1 MNVPSVSRRL
11 GSTALATSLVG
22 SLLFA
27 AAGARADELIIKR
40 PGEHQKYS
48 VELEPHGILGVGAF
62 DYGGF
67 SVGVGGRVAIPIVQ
81 NGFIPTLNNS
91 VAISFGADWAHF
103 FGCYDSLYSCSADYL
118 EFPVTMQ
125 WNFFLTRSCSVFG
138 EPGFYIYH
146 AWFGNCPVGCG
157 ITPNATGAWPAF
169 YAGARY
175 HFSDKATL
183 TMRLGYPSFSIGV
196 SFLE

>member
-1 MNVPSVSRRL
+1 MNVPVPRGRF
-11 GSTALATSLVG
+11 GSLALAI
-22 SLLFA
+22 SLLGCMLFTS
-27 AAGARADELIIKR
+27 AGARADELIIKR
-40 PGEHQKYS
+40 PGDHPRYS
-48 VELEPHGILGVGAF
+48 VELEPHGILGFGTF
-62 DYGGF
+62 DYGSFAIGA
-67 SVGVGGRVAIPIVQ
+67 GGRVGIPIVQ

-91 VAISFGADWAHF
+91 VAISFGVDWAHF
-103 FGCYDSLYSCSADYL
+103 LGCYDSRFVCSADYL

-125 WNFFLTRSCSVFG
+125 WNFFLTRRWSVFG

-146 AWFGNCPVGCG
+146 AWFNSCPVGCVAA
-157 ITPNATGAWPAF
+157 PNATSAGPAF

-183 TMRLGYPSFSIGV
+183 TMRIGYPNFSIGV